1 MMYYYIKS
9 NTATPKGISLRSA
22 NYTMWAI
29 FIALFGGIFW
39 AYKIGADKAAS
50 KRADFELD
58 IKKSYWENW
67 EQTVV
72 DNELERRID
81 FDLTVPE
88 TAAKLK
94 EDALNIIRSFYG
106 LQYAD
111 FNTYYDAK
119 YKDYYVRKL
128 VAYIELVKH
137 GKLPLLQHS
146 DVPNYLELALD
157 IRPSKRSRIEFA
169 KWLENTMRDNGVIH
183 ATLYYKGED
192 YASFAWAPYV
202 FDMSKAVAL
211 DDPNIESKMMGISTA
226 EMDMQNSVIIE
237 QKKQKGL

>member
-1 MMYYYIKS
+1 MWVIV
-9 NTATPKGISLRSA
+9 
-22 NYTMWAI
+22 MWAI
-29 FIALFGGIFW
+29 FIALFGGLYL
-39 AYKIGADKAAS
+39 AYKLGSDRAAS
-50 KRADFELD
+50 KRADLELD

-81 FDLTVPE
+81 VELTVPE
-88 TAAKLK
+88 SAAKLK
-94 EDALNIIRSFYG
+94 NDALNLVRSFYG

-137 GKLPLLQHS
+137 GKLPLLQYT

-169 KWLENTMRDNGVIH
+169 KWLERTMRDNGVPH

-226 EMDMQNSVIIE
+226 EMDMQNSIIIE
-237 QKKQKGL
+237 QKKQKCN

>member
-1 MMYYYIKS
+1 
-9 NTATPKGISLRSA
+9 
-22 NYTMWAI
+22 MWAI
-29 FIALFGGIFW
+29 FIALFGVLYL
-39 AYKIGADKAAS
+39 AYKLGSDRAAS
-50 KRADFELD
+50 KKADLELD
-58 IKKSYWENW
+58 IKKSYWEKW

-81 FDLTVPE
+81 LELTVPE
-88 TAAKLK
+88 SAAKLK
-94 EDALNIIRSFYG
+94 NDALNLVRSFYG
-106 LQYAD
+106 LQHAD

-146 DVPNYLELALD
+146 DVPNYLELAFD

-169 KWLENTMRDNGVIH
+169 KWLENTMRDNGLPH

-211 DDPNIESKMMGISTA
+211 DDPNIESKMMGISTD
-226 EMDMQNSVIIE
+226 EMDAQNAAIIE
-237 QKKQKGL
+237 KKKHNHLF